1 MELKPLSS
9 PFTYE
14 PVLDY
19 IQVDYSKPTESGGLL
34 LPPGARTPIAFL
46 TLRAKTC
53 GPLCKWVKPG
63 DLMLLA
69 TMSIMEVMHD
79 GNACAFT
86 QESKIMAI
94 AREKP
99 SEPGDNSEPLK
110 FPDPK

>member
-19 IQVDYSKPTESGGLL
+19 IQVDYRKPTHAGDLL
-34 LPPGARTPIAFL
+34 LPPGAQSQIKFL
-46 TLRAKTC
+46 TLRAITV

-69 TMSIMEVMHD
+69 TMSIMEVTHD
-79 GNACAFT
+79 GNSCAFT
-86 QESKIMAI
+86 QESKIMSI
-94 AREKP
+94 ARERAP
-99 SEPGDNSEPLK
+99 EIVDGNLEK